1 MMHSNDAKNNDR
13 PISFFRPHTSD
24 KEPKKSMLTASVM
37 VVNERDKLAN
47 AGDIPNSLENSG
59 KIACVQYKIENVL
72 KPAAKSATFVL
83 RKADVPITV

>member
-1 MMHSNDAKNNDR
+1 
-13 PISFFRPHTSD
+13 
-24 KEPKKSMLTASVM
+24 M

-59 KIACVQYKIENVL
+59 KMACVQYKIENVL